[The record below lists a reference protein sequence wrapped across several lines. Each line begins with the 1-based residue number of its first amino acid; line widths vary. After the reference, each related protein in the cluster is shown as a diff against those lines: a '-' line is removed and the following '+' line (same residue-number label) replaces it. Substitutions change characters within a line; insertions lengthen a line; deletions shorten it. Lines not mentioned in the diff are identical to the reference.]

1 VRNLDT
7 QHRRLAQ
14 LEHDVDRLLAGD
26 TDVTAAPVMNTA
38 GPRSYEQVTAANDA
52 VRERCG
58 WNVVDLD
65 AAITP
70 ALRAEYEAWR
80 SRQRVAW
87 GLDDVAA
94 VACAGLV
101 GVGAIW
107 FDATIDSAVRA
118 RLARLAD
125 TPLIRGW
132 ERDGRRM
139 PIDYMGSGFGGRAH
153 RVRSAGHDIGRPF
166 EALSQIRAGQFRG
179 RRWDNGVATP
189 VQERFVPVESL
200 GEALTLWAK
209 HLAADFVTPMNLPL
223 PGWTKLPEL
232 PIPALRQFAYDTYN
246 QGANLRSLSVSSLPV
261 LSTEVVVRTHVHGRA
276 VLETGSAVLEPAAA
290 SLRSELL
297 LAGHSLVGAA
307 ALGKAVTL
315 AMVVSPAA
323 GFWHINWPV
332 LVRAAM
338 LALEVARDARTRQNS
353 PVPTWD
359 DLATAIVPWQL
370 TTAHELD
377 RAITRSDAA
386 DARQVPAGGLPTSQ
400 EH

>member
-1 VRNLDT
+1 MDESVLRNLDT

-14 LEHDVDRLLAGD
+14 LEQDVDRLLAGD
-26 TDVTAAPVMNTA
+26 TEVTATPAIDA
-38 GPRSYEQVTAANDA
+38 EGWQSYEHVTAANDA
-52 VRERCG
+52 ARERHG

-80 SRQRVAW
+80 SRQRIAW

-101 GVGAIW
+101 GVGAVW
-107 FDATIDSAVRA
+107 FDSTIDSAVRA

-132 ERDGRRM
+132 ERDGKRM

-179 RRWDNGVATP
+179 RRWDNGVATLA
-189 VQERFVPVESL
+189 QERFVPVESL

-223 PGWTKLPEL
+223 PGWTKLYEL
-232 PIPALRQFAYDTYN
+232 PVPALRQFAYDTYN
-246 QGANLRSLSVSSLPV
+246 QGANLRSLSLSSLPV
-261 LSTEVVVRTHVHGRA
+261 LSTEVVIRSHVHGRA
-276 VLETGSAVLEPAAA
+276 MLESGSAVLEPAAA

-307 ALGKAVTL
+307 ALGKAVAL
-315 AMVVSPAA
+315 SMVVSPAA

-332 LVRAAM
+332 LLRAAM
-338 LALEVARDARTRQNS
+338 LALEVAHDARVRHNS
-353 PVPTWD
+353 PVSRWD

-370 TTAHELD
+370 ATAYELD
-377 RAITRSDAA
+377 GVITRSDAA
-386 DARQVPAGGLPTSQ
+386 GR
-400 EH
+400 